1 MEMLVLITNLLMMK
15 LKINVD
21 DLLFVELKNIHNKS
35 MLLKLNIL
43 YDQNHNITEKI
54 LDYLLQELFEY
65 QNLIKQNKIFQRSLQ
80 KLLLQNVE

>member
-80 KLLLQNVE
+80 ESALQNVE